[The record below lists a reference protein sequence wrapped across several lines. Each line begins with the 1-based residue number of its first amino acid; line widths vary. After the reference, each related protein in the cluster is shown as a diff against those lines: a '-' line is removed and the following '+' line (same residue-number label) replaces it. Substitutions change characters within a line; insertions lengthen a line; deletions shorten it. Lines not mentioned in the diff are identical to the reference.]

1 MSLLLRF
8 DSAEFPEND
17 AEELWR
23 EGLDAMFEIQRPKN
37 PPAPFRASQESW
49 ALGGMLLT
57 AHVTHGETAFHR
69 TRRKIATSGVDHYLV
84 HCLLDGTLLSTF
96 GRDTQEVSLGSVVVR
111 DLAVENTGV
120 TRDAPMLTLTIPRQA
135 IDRRTGGSLRLH
147 GLYWRPADPI
157 GQLVASHMHSLAA
170 VATAMDDEQSRVAGE
185 ATLDFLAACVLRRA
199 ERREES
205 GDPRLTPMVRAQAL
219 SFIEANLAAPD
230 LGPARLRDVLKISRT
245 ALYEL
250 FEPMGGVAEYVRA
263 RRLDE
268 AMRRL
273 ESPMHAREL
282 IGAIACAVG
291 FMSESTFNRA
301 FRERFGCTPTEAR
314 GRRVASTFTGFGM
327 TAGSG
332 MDGARA
338 ALDGVPGASGAMN
351 WKRNMRSIGAETD
364 AQIRGLR
371 A

>member
-1 MSLLLRF
+1 MSTLIRY
-8 DSAEFPEND
+8 DSAEFPEDD
-17 AEELWR
+17 AEEIWR
-23 EGLDAMFEIQRPKN
+23 EGLDAVFEIERPKD

-49 ALGGMLLT
+49 GLGGMLLT
-57 AHVTHGETAFHR
+57 AHVTHGDVAFHR
-69 TRRKIATSGVDHYLV
+69 TKRKIATSGVDHYLV
-84 HCLLDGTLLSTF
+84 HCLLDGTLTSTF
-96 GRDTQEVSLGSVVVR
+96 GRDSQTVALGSVVMR
-111 DLAVENTGV
+111 DLAVENTGT

-147 GLYWRPADPI
+147 GLYWEAADPI
-157 GQLVASHMHSLAA
+157 GRLVASHMRSLAN
-170 VATAMDDEQSRVAGE
+170 VATAMDDEQSRIAGD

-219 SFIEANLAAPD
+219 SFIESNLAD
-230 LGPARLRDVLKISRT
+230 TSLGPERLRETLKVSRT

-273 ESPMHAREL
+273 ESPMHSRDL
-282 IGAIACAVG
+282 IGAIACSVG

-301 FRERFGCTPTEAR
+301 FKERFDCTPTEAR
-314 GRRVASTFTGFGM
+314 GRRGATIFTGYSVSAIKGATGM
-327 TAGSG
+327 H
-332 MDGARA
+332 
-338 ALDGVPGASGAMN
+338 PGA
-351 WKRNMRSIGAETD
+351 RSIGAQTA
-364 AQIRGLR
+364 AQIRALR

>member
-1 MSLLLRF
+1 MSTLIRF

-17 AEELWR
+17 AEEIWR
-23 EGLDAMFEIQRPKN
+23 EGLDAVFEIQRPRD

-57 AHVTHGETAFHR
+57 AHVTRGDVAFQR
-69 TRRKIATSGVDHYLV
+69 TKRKIATSGVDHYLV
-84 HCLLDGTLLSTF
+84 HCLLDGTLMSTF
-96 GRDTQEVSLGSVVVR
+96 GRDTQLVSLGSVVMR
-111 DLAVENTGV
+111 DLAVENTGL
-120 TRDAPMLTLTIPRQA
+120 TRDAPMLTFTIPRQA

-147 GLYWRPADPI
+147 GLYWEAADPI
-157 GQLVASHMHSLAA
+157 GQLIGSHMRSLAS

-185 ATLDFLAACVLRRA
+185 ATLDFLAACLLRRA

-219 SFIEANLAAPD
+219 SFIESNLADAS
-230 LGPARLRDVLKISRT
+230 LGPARLRETLKVSRT

-273 ESPMHAREL
+273 ESPMHARDL

-301 FRERFGCTPTEAR
+301 FKERFGCTPTEAR
-314 GRRVASTFTGFGM
+314 GRRAASVFTGFGVSAAEGA
-327 TAGSG
+327 AGKQRH
-332 MDGARA
+332 A
-338 ALDGVPGASGAMN
+338 
-351 WKRNMRSIGAETD
+351 RSIGAETA
-364 AQIRGLR
+364 AQIRALR